1 MSHSMSGDRDRMDQ
15 AVSSS
20 YRPCDVEA
28 LMKHADGARE
38 PGVFDALEASIAATS
53 WPVDGT

>member
-1 MSHSMSGDRDRMDQ
+1 MSGDRDRMDQ

-38 PGVFDALEASIAATS
+38 SGVFDALEASIAATS